1 MTLLSGTTQK
11 VKRWLDIAVG
21 LGGLAMAAPALAVA
35 GGAILIT
42 DGGPVLFRQER
53 LGLGRRPFVL
63 FKLRTMRGGAV
74 APLGRWLREW
84 GIDEL
89 PQLVNIVR
97 GDMSL
102 VGPRPLTL
110 ADVERLGWSHARY
123 DARWT
128 VRPGLSGP
136 GQLRLRGPCDARV
149 TWRYDR
155 RYARHASLRRDI
167 AILAASGVVLL
178 AGKERA
184 RRLLRR
190 FVEKSHERRRPRSW

>member
-1 MTLLSGTTQK
+1 MTA
-11 VKRWLDIAVG
+11 KRWLDITAG
-21 LGGLAMAAPALAVA
+21 TGGLVMALPVLAMA
-35 GGAILIT
+35 GGAILVT
-42 DGGPVLFRQER
+42 GGGPVLFRQKR

-63 FKLRTMRGGAV
+63 FKLRTMRNGAV
-74 APLGRWLREW
+74 TPLGRWLREL

-110 ADVERLGWSHARY
+110 ADVDRQGWSHPRY
-123 DARWT
+123 DVRWS
-128 VRPGLSGP
+128 VRPGLTGP

-155 RYARHASLRRDI
+155 RYARQGSLWTDI
-167 AILAASGVVLL
+167 AILAASGVVVL
-178 AGKERA
+178 AGKQRA
-184 RRLLRR
+184 RQLLRR
-190 FVEKSHERRRPRSW
+190 FVEKPYERRRP